1 MSCPTP
7 QKISILPPPPK
18 IVSLPPPT
26 PQKSCSTHPPL
37 HQKNKKTPSLVPP
50 RKKLL
55 PYPQKRKLHGT
66 KNIFFNELDLDSDHK
81 FSLNLEKTTLQ
92 NKYIFCQK
100 KKLHHE
106 LKSLCT
112 DRKRPQKNGMIMVK

>member
-1 MSCPTP
+1 MLH
-7 QKISILPPPPK
+7 LPPPKNVLPYPPKNCFPTSPYPPK
-18 IVSLPPPT
+18 ILLYP
-26 PQKSCSTHPPL
+26 PPL

-112 DRKRPQKNGMIMVK
+112 DRKRPKKNGMIMVK